1 VFDQH
6 FHPSNLKE
14 FPMKYSIAALA
25 ALLALGLTPALAADN
40 NAPPFE
46 NGTVLDVASIQ
57 TKDGHFN
64 DYMRWLASDWKR
76 QEEALKKAGVITD
89 YHVYL
94 VQNQRAGEPDIFLT
108 QTYKN
113 MAVFDATQAQQ
124 YALQAKIAG
133 SIAKSDQG
141 QASRGSMRT
150 LMGDVMMREAVLK

>member
-1 VFDQH
+1 
-6 FHPSNLKE
+6 
-14 FPMKYSIAALA
+14 MKYSLAALA
-25 ALLALGLTPALAADN
+25 ASLTLGLTPAFAADN

-46 NGTVLDVASIQ
+46 NGPVVDIASVQ

-64 DYMRWLASDWKR
+64 DYMRWVSTDWKR

-133 SIAKSDQG
+133 SIVKSDQG
-141 QASRGSMRT
+141 QAARGSMRT
-150 LMGDVMMREAVLK
+150 IMGDMMVREAVLK